1 LNEDERKI
9 LTLRFVVVSLFFLGL
24 GGIEGTVMRGRI
36 DNLDVPLL
44 GMDPQHFYAMLTAHP
59 FVMIYGFAYMAVM
72 GAFYFLVPYVLGRD
86 VYSKRVA
93 NASFVL
99 MIVGVM
105 TVWTDTFLTHYAP
118 LYTLYWPLPVAVG
131 TAGWNPTSIL
141 PFGVGMI
148 LIFSA
153 VLAFFFNMFATIFL
167 PLRPAASPQPKPAFV
182 AKELLITA
190 FNVDK
195 LRAKLRRTPDYVSK
209 VFAFPVFVVAVFRG
223 CVDTTINAVIMGG
236 VGVLL
241 SIYGLSYLLPSMALN
256 PALVDPLVYK
266 NVFWWGLDMIA
277 DGNVLMF
284 TAATWYLLVPLLL
297 NRKLYGENVVRSV
310 ILADLLVSMGVWGH
324 HMMADT
330 PQPTGLLVEGQLV
343 TWGELVT
350 MGLTI
355 FAVLMTLW
363 LARPVKYSAPLKW
376 ILISVMGYGI
386 GGTAGI
392 IQANY
397 AVNRYFHNTQWIV
410 GIHAHVQLLIGLG
423 GTVFAAIYALFPM
436 LTGKQLNERLSDIQL
451 ILWTVGGLAMGLSMG
466 LAGVAGM
473 LRRMLYINGLGP
485 FQPYMNAAMLGAIVL
500 ASGYAVFLFNIIRTV
515 GFKTLLSIFYAPS
528 KPPVTA
534 QTVTE
539 PTPIKTVD

>member
-1 LNEDERKI
+1 MNEDERKI
-9 LTLRFVVVSLFFLGL
+9 LTLRFVIVSLFFLGL
-24 GGIEGTVMRGRI
+24 GGIEGVMMRGRV
-36 DNLDVPLL
+36 DNLNLPLL
-44 GMDPQHFYAMLTAHP
+44 GLTPQHFYAMLTAHP

-72 GAFYFLVPYVLGRD
+72 GAFYFLVPFVLGRD
-86 VYSKRVA
+86 IYSKKAA
-93 NASFVL
+93 NASFFL

-105 TVWTDTFLTHYAP
+105 TVWTTTFITHYAP
-118 LYTLYWPLPVAVG
+118 LYTLYWPLPVAIS
-131 TAGWNPTSIL
+131 TAGWNPVSIL

-148 LIFSA
+148 LIFAA

-167 PLRPAASPQPKPAFV
+167 PLRSKASSQPKPAFV
-182 AKELLITA
+182 ARELFVTA

-195 LRAKLRRTPDYVSK
+195 LRAKIRGVPDYASK
-209 VFAFPVFVVAVFRG
+209 VFAFPVFVVGVFRG

-241 SIYGLSYLLPSMALN
+241 SLYGISYLIPSMALS
-256 PALVDPLVYK
+256 PTLIDPLWYK

-284 TAATWYLLVPLLL
+284 TAATWYLIVPLLL
-297 NRKLYGENVVRSV
+297 NRKLFGENVVRSV

-330 PQPTGLLVEGQLV
+330 PQPPSLLIEGQIV

-363 LARPVKYSAPLKW
+363 LARPVKYTAPLKYVLVS
-376 ILISVMGYGI
+376 IMGYGI
-386 GGTAGI
+386 GGTAGV

-410 GIHAHVQLLIGLG
+410 GIHAHVQLLLGLG
-423 GTVFAAIYALFPM
+423 CTIFAAIYALFPL
-436 LTGKQLNERLSDIQL
+436 LTGKHLSERLADIQL
-451 ILWTVGGLAMGLSMG
+451 ILWTVGGLVMGLGMG

-485 FQPYMNAAMLGAIVL
+485 FQPYMNAALVGAIIL
-500 ASGYAVFLFNIIRTV
+500 ASGYAMFLVNIIRTV
-515 GFKTLLSIFYAPS
+515 GFKTIITIFYAPH
-528 KPPVTA
+528 KPSVTVQA
-534 QTVTE
+534 ITE
-539 PTPIKTVD
+539 TSSRA

>member
-9 LTLRFVVVSLFFLGL
+9 LSLRFVVVSLIFLGL
-24 GGIEGTVMRGRI
+24 GGIEGVMMRGRV

-44 GMDPQHFYAMLTAHP
+44 GLGPQHFYAMLTAHP
-59 FVMIYGFAYMAVM
+59 FVLIYGFAYMAVM

-86 VYSKRVA
+86 IYSKRAA
-93 NASFVL
+93 NASFLL

-105 TVWTDTFLTHYAP
+105 TVWTTTFITHYAP
-118 LYTLYWPLPVAVG
+118 LYTLYWPLPAAVI
-131 TAGWNPTSIL
+131 TAGWNSASIL

-148 LIFSA
+148 LIFTA

-167 PLRPAASPQPKPAFV
+167 PARPKDSAQPKSVFV
-182 AKELLITA
+182 ARELMVTA
-190 FNVDK
+190 FNVDRP
-195 LRAKLRRTPDYVSK
+195 RAKIRRAPDYVSK
-209 VFAFPVFVVAVFRG
+209 VFAFPVFVVGVFRG
-223 CVDTTINAVIMGG
+223 CVDTTINALIMGG
-236 VGVLL
+236 VGTLL
-241 SIYGLSYLLPSMALN
+241 SIYGIGYLIPSMALS
-256 PALVDPLVYK
+256 PSLIDPLVYK

-284 TAATWYLLVPLLL
+284 TAATWYLVVPLIL
-297 NRKLYGENVVRSV
+297 NRKLYGESVVRSV

-330 PQPTGLLVEGQLV
+330 PQPPGLLLEGQVV

-363 LARPVKYSAPLKW
+363 LARPVKYSAPLKYVLVS
-376 ILISVMGYGI
+376 IMGYGI

-392 IQANY
+392 IKANY

-423 GTVFAAIYALFPM
+423 LTIFAAIYALFPM
-436 LTGKQLNERLSDIQL
+436 LTGMQLSERLADIQL
-451 ILWTVGGLAMGLSMG
+451 ILWTVGGLVMGLTMG

-485 FQPYMNAAMLGAIVL
+485 FQPYMNAALLGAIIL
-500 ASGYAVFLFNIIRTV
+500 ASGYAVFLVNIVRTV
-515 GFKTLLSIFYAPS
+515 GFRTILSIFYAPH
-528 KPPVTA
+528 KPSI
-534 QTVTE
+534 TVQAATQASSG
-539 PTPIKTVD
+539 

>member
-1 LNEDERKI
+1 
-9 LTLRFVVVSLFFLGL
+9 
-24 GGIEGTVMRGRI
+24 
-36 DNLDVPLL
+36 
-44 GMDPQHFYAMLTAHP
+44 MLTAHP
-59 FVMIYGFAYMAVM
+59 FVLIYGFAYMAVM

-86 VYSKRVA
+86 IYSKKAA
-93 NASFVL
+93 NASFLL

-105 TVWTDTFLTHYAP
+105 TVWTITFVSHYAP
-118 LYTLYWPLPVAVG
+118 LYTLYWPLPVAV
-131 TAGWNPTSIL
+131 TTVGWNPASIL

-148 LIFSA
+148 LIFVA

-167 PLRPAASPQPKPAFV
+167 PLRPKASSQPKPAFV
-182 AKELLITA
+182 ARELIVTA

-195 LRAKLRRTPDYVSK
+195 LRARIYRAPDYASK
-209 VFAFPVFVVAVFRG
+209 VFTFPVFVVGVFRG

-241 SIYGLSYLLPSMALN
+241 SIYGIAYLLPSITLS
-256 PALVDPLVYK
+256 PTLIDPLVYK

-284 TAATWYLLVPLLL
+284 TAATWYLVVPLVL
-297 NRKLYGENVVRSV
+297 NRKLYGENVVRAV

-330 PQPTGLLVEGQLV
+330 PQPAGLLIEGQIV

-350 MGLTI
+350 MGLTM
-355 FAVLMTLW
+355 FAVLMTIW
-363 LARPVKYSAPLKW
+363 LARPVKYTAALKYV
-376 ILISVMGYGI
+376 LVSVMGYGI
-386 GGTAGI
+386 GGTAGV

-410 GIHAHVQLLIGLG
+410 GIQAHVQLLIGLG
-423 GTVFAAIYALFPM
+423 LTIFAAIYALFPM
-436 LTGKQLNERLSDIQL
+436 LTGKHLSERLANVQL
-451 ILWTVGGLAMGLSMG
+451 ILWTVGTLVMGLGMG

-473 LRRMLYINGLGP
+473 LRRMLYTNGLGP
-485 FQPYMNAAMLGAIVL
+485 FQPYMNAALLGAVIL
-500 ASGYAVFLFNIIRTV
+500 ASGYIVFLVNLIRTV
-515 GFKTLLSIFYAPS
+515 GFNTLLNIFYAPH
-528 KPPVTA
+528 KPATTI

-539 PTPIKTVD
+539 TNAK

>member
-9 LTLRFVVVSLFFLGL
+9 LSLRFVVVSLVFLGL
-24 GGIEGTVMRGRI
+24 GGIEGVMMRGRV

-44 GMDPQHFYAMLTAHP
+44 GLAPEHFYAILTAHP
-59 FVMIYGFAYMAVM
+59 FVLIYGFAYMAVM
-72 GAFYFLVPYVLGRD
+72 GAFYFLVPFVLGRD
-86 VYSKRVA
+86 IYSKKA
-93 NASFVL
+93 ATASFLL
-99 MIVGVM
+99 MIIGVM
-105 TVWTDTFLTHYAP
+105 TVWTTSFITHYAP
-118 LYTLYWPLPVAVG
+118 LYTLYWPLPAAVT
-131 TAGWNPTSIL
+131 TAGWNPASVL

-148 LIFSA
+148 LIFAA

-167 PLRPAASPQPKPAFV
+167 PARPKNSPEPKPVFV
-182 AKELLITA
+182 AKELLVTA

-195 LRAKLRRTPDYVSK
+195 LRARIRGTPNYVTK
-209 VFAFPVFVVAVFRG
+209 VFAFPVFVVGVFRG
-223 CVDTTINAVIMGG
+223 CIDTTINALIMGG
-236 VGVLL
+236 VGALL
-241 SIYGLSYLLPSMALN
+241 SLYGIGYLIPSIALN
-256 PALVDPLVYK
+256 PSLIDPLVYK

-284 TAATWYLLVPLLL
+284 TAATWYLVVPLLL
-297 NRKLYGENVVRSV
+297 NRKLYGESVVRSV

-350 MGLTI
+350 MGLTV

-363 LARPVKYSAPLKW
+363 LARPVKYSAPLKYVLVS
-376 ILISVMGYGI
+376 IMGYGI

-410 GIHAHVQLLIGLG
+410 GIHAHVQLLVGLG
-423 GTVFAAIYALFPM
+423 LTIFAAIYALFPM
-436 LTGKQLNERLSDIQL
+436 LTGKQLSERLADIQL
-451 ILWTVGGLAMGLSMG
+451 VLWTVGALVMGLSMG

-473 LRRMLYINGLGP
+473 LRRMLYVNGLGP
-485 FQPYMNAAMLGAIVL
+485 FQSYMNAALIGAIIL
-500 ASGYAVFLFNIIRTV
+500 ASGYAVFLVNLLRTV
-515 GFKTLLSIFYAPS
+515 GFRSIIGIFYMPHRPLAA
-528 KPPVTA
+528 KTA
-534 QTVTE
+534 TT
-539 PTPIKTVD
+539 